1 MASYRIRF
9 GHSIQAYSSA
19 GIDVLGTKMDWQPHR
34 IVSEILQESLGI
46 LVIKNR
52 IHIEWG
58 TNSCK
63 KEAC

>member
-52 IHIEWG
+52 IHIE
-58 TNSCK
+58 
-63 KEAC
+63 